1 MPASISLNGPS
12 GVDCSMNEK
21 DDMFSKPWQPAV
33 TFSGDEMLCWLE
45 EQLSWNQWGAV
56 RLPKLK
62 ATSNCPD
69 KKREKNITLQGDF
82 MKMVAKGERSKIQIK
97 EMDFILS

>member
-1 MPASISLNGPS
+1 MVNRKSHMPASISLNGPA

-45 EQLSWNQWGAV
+45 EQLS
-56 RLPKLK
+56 
-62 ATSNCPD
+62 
-69 KKREKNITLQGDF
+69 
-82 MKMVAKGERSKIQIK
+82 
-97 EMDFILS
+97 